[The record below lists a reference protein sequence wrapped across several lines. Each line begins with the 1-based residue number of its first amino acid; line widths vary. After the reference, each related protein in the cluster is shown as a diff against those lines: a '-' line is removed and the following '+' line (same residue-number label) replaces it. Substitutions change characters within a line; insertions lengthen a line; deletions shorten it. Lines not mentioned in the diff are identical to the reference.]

1 MWPDMTLGLLAN
13 DLNGR
18 NERTDGRTVG
28 PGNGRRGAAIVHHPT
43 AMATAKATTTAVA
56 AGASKQFEF

>member
-18 NERTDGRTVG
+18 NERTDGHTD
-28 PGNGRRGAAIVHHPT
+28 RGMVE
-43 AMATAKATTTAVA
+43 
-56 AGASKQFEF
+56 GGLL